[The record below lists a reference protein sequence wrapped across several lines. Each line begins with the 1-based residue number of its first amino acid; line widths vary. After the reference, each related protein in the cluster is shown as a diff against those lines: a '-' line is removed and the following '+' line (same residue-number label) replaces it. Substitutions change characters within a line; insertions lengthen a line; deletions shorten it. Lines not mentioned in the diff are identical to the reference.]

1 MQDEKTITHFNF
13 NVVLA
18 KGIYVGHRK
27 LNADQAPCRNWLYRC
42 GMCFPWHSL
51 ALSCHTSVTYSSVH
65 LTCHSS
71 LSLIMLNS
79 II

>member
-27 LNADQAPCRNWLYRC
+27 LNADQAPCIGTGCRVGCVFRGTPWLY
-42 GMCFPWHSL
+42 L
-51 ALSCHTSVTYSSVH
+51 VTQVSHILQS
-65 LTCHSS
+65 T
-71 LSLIMLNS
+71 
-79 II
+79 